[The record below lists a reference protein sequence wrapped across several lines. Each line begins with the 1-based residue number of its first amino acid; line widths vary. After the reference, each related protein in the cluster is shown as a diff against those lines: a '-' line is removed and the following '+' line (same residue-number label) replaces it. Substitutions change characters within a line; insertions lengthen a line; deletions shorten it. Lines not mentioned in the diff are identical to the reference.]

1 LLSGLVYLTH
11 LFWCVYGID
20 AFSSWTRHTKCA
32 GAASIQDAED
42 IYKVPI
48 ALCIIFHMIEWLRQ
62 TIFATT
68 AMVNV
73 NLIKVYYAL
82 SFNFCLGI
90 IAMAWGLIAGWTAD
104 PTCLAK
110 QSKRVWYLRLQLVA
124 IFVYIPM
131 SWLHVLY
138 FKIRGVDWCHEIWLQ
153 EDEDDD

>member
-1 LLSGLVYLTH
+1 
-11 LFWCVYGID
+11 
-20 AFSSWTRHTKCA
+20 
-32 GAASIQDAED
+32 
-42 IYKVPI
+42 
-48 ALCIIFHMIEWLRQ
+48 
-62 TIFATT
+62 
-68 AMVNV
+68 MVNV

-82 SFNFCLGI
+82 SFNFCFGI
-90 IAMAWGLIAGWTAD
+90 IAMVWGLIAGWTAD

-138 FKIRGVDWCHEIWLQ
+138 FKIRGVDWCHEIWMQ